1 MRRPLAR
8 NVWLNA
14 LVIFVFAVLVAGCKS
29 PQTLTEG
36 ERIGIYA
43 RAGRVFDESVLLK
56 PAETN
61 TPLFKLAPLIV
72 KEVQGAGPLELL
84 PTTVQ
89 AWTNTATLKGRS
101 ALQFCYAWNLD
112 SGNDSLRLPQGIRIT
127 LDQSG
132 QPMVWEV
139 LRDASGA
146 RVVFVSQ
153 TLEAQAM
160 TAFPAPEV
168 GRQFWIERSVVDAPD
183 IVVARVLDDPQVVMG
198 PIMYVDA
205 GASEVVTVIC
215 RCMDAQARELV
226 GQAEYQLIELDQ
238 ASVRQLPRAQ
248 RRMLASWLNTSLPQD
263 LSKVLRLPE

>member
-1 MRRPLAR
+1 
-8 NVWLNA
+8 
-14 LVIFVFAVLVAGCKS
+14 VILVFAVLLAGCTS
-29 PQTLTEG
+29 PQPLTEG
-36 ERIGIYA
+36 QRIGIYA
-43 RAGRVFDESVLLK
+43 RAGRVFDQSVLLK

-72 KEVQGAGPLELL
+72 KEVKERDSLELL
-84 PTTVQ
+84 PAKVH
-89 AWTNTATLKGRS
+89 AWTNAATLKGKS
-101 ALQFCYAWNLD
+101 ALQFCYAWNLGP
-112 SGNDSLRLPQGIRIT
+112 GNDSLRLPQGVKVT

-146 RVVFVSQ
+146 RVVYVSQ

-198 PIMYVDA
+198 PITYTDPQ
-205 GASEVVTVIC
+205 ASEVVTVIC

-226 GQAEYQLIELDQ
+226 DQGEYQLIELDQ
-238 ASVRQLPRAQ
+238 NSMQQLPRTE
-248 RRMLASWLNTSLPQD
+248 RRMLESWLNTSQSED
-263 LSKVLRLPE
+263 MGEILRLPE